1 MPNCIIQKSIKNSS
15 RIFKP
20 LSFLISHPTLLPFFF
35 DRCCHFWEKG
45 VSEVLINQLLDC
57 YSFQPSVARQTKSV
71 IDKVRAVTIS
81 GTQFQ
86 SAAKYLSKLKG
97 MLALRYQYY
106 FLAKHLSQ
114 LRHLFRGM
122 IKQISKFINQGYVLI
137 PKVQEKKTPSLPC

>member
-1 MPNCIIQKSIKNSS
+1 M
-15 RIFKP
+15 
-20 LSFLISHPTLLPFFF
+20 
-35 DRCCHFWEKG
+35 
-45 VSEVLINQLLDC
+45 SEVLINQLLDC